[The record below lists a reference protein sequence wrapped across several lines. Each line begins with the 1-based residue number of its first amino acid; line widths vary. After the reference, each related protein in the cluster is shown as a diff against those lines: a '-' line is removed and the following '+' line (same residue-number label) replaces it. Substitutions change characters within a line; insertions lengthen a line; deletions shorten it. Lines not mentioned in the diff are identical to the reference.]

1 MRSGVIKN
9 LLPQRFGRHPLLPPF
24 PRGFYFMNGYEL
36 SRSWF
41 DWCHETKEKYSTN
54 HAALYFYIIELCNR
68 LNWKVSFGLP
78 TQNTMDVLAL
88 KKHKTYYQTLQDLA
102 DWGFIEILEK
112 AKNQHQSTRICL
124 GQKGKSTVKARE
136 KHGKSRAYIDKPL
149 KTNKN
154 NIPTLEDVVLYFT
167 EKGYKKEAAETA
179 YNYYSSND
187 WKDSRGKQVLNW
199 KQKMIAVWFKEEN
212 KIQKRTLKLI
222 Q

>member
-1 MRSGVIKN
+1 
-9 LLPQRFGRHPLLPPF
+9 
-24 PRGFYFMNGYEL
+24 MNGYEL

-102 DWGFIEILEK
+102 DWGFIDILDK

-124 GQKGKSTVKARE
+124 GQKGKSTVKARFGFGFVNLA
-136 KHGKSRAYIDKPL
+136 H
-149 KTNKN
+149 
-154 NIPTLEDVVLYFT
+154 
-167 EKGYKKEAAETA
+167 
-179 YNYYSSND
+179 
-187 WKDSRGKQVLNW
+187 
-199 KQKMIAVWFKEEN
+199 
-212 KIQKRTLKLI
+212 TLKIHDPFGKELVTKNVPAPE
-222 Q
+222 